1 VNLSKAQ
8 REFFDLLDESP
19 RDTRSLI
26 VKDRD
31 ETRTFSI
38 AAASKAYELR
48 TRGGKGPRFP
58 RLARAKNLTALL
70 GFLLEKEGRD
80 AKS

>member
-1 VNLSKAQ
+1 MNISKAQ

-26 VKDRD
+26 VRDRG
-31 ETRTFSI
+31 ETRTFPI
-38 AAASKAYELR
+38 AAAGKAYELR
-48 TRGGKGPRFP
+48 SSQRFP
-58 RLARAKNLTALL
+58 RLARAKSLTVLL

>member
-19 RDTRSLI
+19 RDPRSLI
-26 VKDRD
+26 VKDRG
-31 ETRTFSI
+31 ETRTFPI

-48 TRGGKGPRFP
+48 SPQRCP
-58 RLARAKNLTALL
+58 RLARAKSLTALL
-70 GFLLEKEGRD
+70 GFLLEKEGR
-80 AKS
+80 